1 MGSEVRSYR
10 DLLIWEKGINLV
22 KEIYLLSNK
31 FPQKEVYGLSN
42 QIRRAAISIPSNIA
56 EGQARQ
62 HTAEFRQALY
72 IALGSL
78 AEVDTQLVIA
88 QELNF
93 LNKNELNTT
102 YNMISELRKMLNSLI
117 RIMPNN
123 SSLTTCHCD
132 YQPPTGNNQLRTT
145 N

>member
-88 QELNF
+88 QE
-93 LNKNELNTT
+93 
-102 YNMISELRKMLNSLI
+102 
-117 RIMPNN
+117 
-123 SSLTTCHCD
+123 
-132 YQPPTGNNQLRTT
+132 
-145 N
+145 

>member
-10 DLLIWEKGINLV
+10 DLLVWEKGINLV

-31 FPQKEVYGLSN
+31 YPQKEVYGLSN

-56 EGQARQ
+56 EGQVRQ

-102 YNMISELRKMLNSLI
+102 YNMISELRKMLHSLI
-117 RIMPNN
+117 RKLQKN
-123 SSLTTCHCD
+123 
-132 YQPPTGNNQLRTT
+132 
-145 N
+145 